1 MTLAAIAQRLGLEV
15 RAGGDHLDRE
25 VTGGYVSDLLSDVMA
40 HSQAGDLWVTLQVHE
55 NTVAV
60 ASLRELAGVILVG
73 GRDPEEETVER
84 ANAQG
89 VPILVTPL
97 RSYEVVSGLIEAGVK
112 GRAVS

>member
-1 MTLAAIAQRLGLEV
+1 MTLRDIAQRMDLEV
-15 RAGGDHLDRE
+15 RAGADRLDRE

-40 HSQAGDLWVTLQVHE
+40 HSEAGDVWVTLQIHE

-73 GRDPEEETVER
+73 GREPEEETVRR
-84 ANAQG
+84 ANAEG

-97 RSYEVVSGLIEAGVK
+97 RSYEVVAGLIGAGVK
-112 GRAVS
+112 GKAIT